1 MPTFKQAFKQLLTFV
16 LFIAI
21 FPAYSPVF
29 AETAET
35 MDEETHHAQNGVDWP
50 GVYNGFTP
58 CDDCKGVKTTLA
70 LNKNNTYMLITK
82 YVGKSEREF
91 VEKGKFIW
99 DDQSNIISIT
109 PRDNS
114 TTRYYSVGEDRLTQL
129 DNNANP
135 IAGKLADRY
144 ILRRN
149 AMKDSA
155 KPHSSH

>member
-1 MPTFKQAFKQLLTFV
+1 MPTSRQLLTFF

-21 FPAYSPVF
+21 FLGCNPVF

-35 MDEETHHAQNGVDWP
+35 MDEDIHHAQNGIEWP

-70 LNKNNTYMLITK
+70 LNKNNSYMLLTK

-91 VEKGKFIW
+91 VEKGKFTW
-99 DDQSNIISIT
+99 DDKSSTISIT
-109 PRDNS
+109 SRDNS
-114 TTRYYSVGEDRLTQL
+114 TTRHYSVEENRLIQL
-129 DNNANP
+129 DDNGNR
-135 IAGKLADRY
+135 ISGKLADRY

-149 AMKDSA
+149 DMKDSS

>member
-1 MPTFKQAFKQLLTFV
+1 MRTSKQLQTFF

-21 FPAYSPVF
+21 FSGCNPVF

-35 MDEETHHAQNGVDWP
+35 MDEDTHHAQNGIDWP

-70 LNKNNTYMLITK
+70 LNKNSTYMLLTK

-91 VEKGKFIW
+91 VEKGKFTW
-99 DDQSNIISIT
+99 DDQSSTISIT

-114 TTRYYSVGEDRLTQL
+114 TTRHYSVEENRLIQL
-129 DNNANP
+129 DDNANR
-135 IAGKLADRY
+135 ISGKLADRY
-144 ILRRN
+144 ILRRTD
-149 AMKDSA
+149 MTDSS
-155 KPHSSH
+155 KQHSSH